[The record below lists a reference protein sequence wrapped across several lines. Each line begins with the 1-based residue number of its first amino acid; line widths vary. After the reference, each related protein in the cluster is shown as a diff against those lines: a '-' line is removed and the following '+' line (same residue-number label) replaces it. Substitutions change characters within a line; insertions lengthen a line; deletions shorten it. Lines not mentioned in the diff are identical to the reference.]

1 MSCEAI
7 NKQLKLED
15 LDISLSRLRITR
27 PAELERMQASLDR
40 IGQLSPVIV
49 RKEEDNYQ
57 LLDGF
62 KRYFSAERLDWK
74 FIQARV
80 LEISLPHGKAMILNY
95 NRTNRSLLDYD
106 EALVIYSLKKDHLMD
121 QEAISKLT
129 GYSRSWVCRRLALIE
144 RLSESVQQELRMGMI
159 SNSQARAIVKL
170 PRGNQEVIM
179 RAIITHNITSRDS
192 LLLVDKYLQSS
203 SNGDQEYL
211 IKHPLEVIEQ
221 STRSYEIYD
230 SRLSRHG
237 NRLLKSIEQLLTQQ
251 HIFIGQ
257 FTNGQTRG
265 LKQVELSMLVG
276 KLERLEKNANT
287 IRSVINN
294 KTHYYER

>member
-1 MSCEAI
+1 MTCAAI
-7 NKQLKLED
+7 NKQLTLED
-15 LDISLSRLRITR
+15 LDTSLSCLRITR
-27 PAELERMQASLDR
+27 PVELERMQASLDR

-49 RKEEDNYQ
+49 RKEDDKYQ

-62 KRYFSAERLDWK
+62 KRCQVAERLGWE

-80 LEISLPHGKAMILNY
+80 LDISLPHGKAMILNY

-121 QEAISKLT
+121 QESISQLT

-144 RLSESVQQELRMGMI
+144 KLSDSVQEELRMGMI
-159 SNSQARAIVKL
+159 SNSQARVIVKL

-192 LLLVDKYLQSS
+192 CVLVEKYLQSTS
-203 SNGDQEYL
+203 KSEQEYL
-211 IKHPLEVIEQ
+211 IAHPVEVLQQ
-221 STRSYEIYD
+221 STLPHEIYD

-237 NRLLKSIEQLLTQQ
+237 NRLLKSIDLLLTQQ

-257 FTNGQTRG
+257 FTNDQTRG
-265 LKQVELSMLVG
+265 LKQIELGVLQN
-276 KLERLEKNANT
+276 KLERLERNAGT
-287 IRSVINN
+287 ILSVINN

>member
-1 MSCEAI
+1 MTCAPI
-7 NKQLKLED
+7 NKQLTLEEVD
-15 LDISLSRLRITR
+15 TSLSCLRITR
-27 PAELERMQASLDR
+27 PAELDRMQASLDR

-49 RKEEDNYQ
+49 RKEANNYQ

-62 KRYFSAERLDWK
+62 KRYFSAERLGWE

-80 LEISLPHGKAMILNY
+80 LEISITHGKAMILNY

-121 QEAISKLT
+121 QEAISQLT

-144 RLSESVQQELRMGMI
+144 KLSESVQEELRMGMI

-192 LLLVDKYLQSS
+192 SVLVEKYLQSTS
-203 SNGDQEYL
+203 KHEQEYL
-211 IKHPLEVIEQ
+211 INHPVEVIEQ
-221 STRSYEIYD
+221 STRPHEIYD

-257 FTNGQTRG
+257 FTNDQTRG
-265 LKQVELSMLVG
+265 LKQVELGMLVG
-276 KLERLEKNANT
+276 KLNRLEKNANT
-287 IRSVINN
+287 ILSVINN

>member
-1 MSCEAI
+1 MTCEAF

-15 LDISLSRLRITR
+15 LDISLSCLRITR
-27 PAELERMQASLDR
+27 PVELERMQASLDR

-49 RKEEDNYQ
+49 RKEGKSYQ
-57 LLDGF
+57 VLDGF
-62 KRYFSAERLDWK
+62 KRCHAAERLGWE

-80 LEISLPHGKAMILNY
+80 LEISITHGKAMILNY

-121 QEAISKLT
+121 QEAISQLI

-144 RLSESVQQELRMGMI
+144 KLSDSVQGELRMGMI

-192 LLLVDKYLQSS
+192 CVLVEKYLQST
-203 SNGDQEYL
+203 SNSEQEYL
-211 IKHPLEVIEQ
+211 INHPVEVIEQ
-221 STRSYEIYD
+221 STRPHEIYD

-257 FTNGQTRG
+257 FTNDQTRG
-265 LKQVELSMLVG
+265 LKRVELSMLVG
-276 KLERLEKNANT
+276 KLERLEKNAGT
-287 IRSVINN
+287 ILSVINN

>member
-7 NKQLKLED
+7 NKRLKLEEV
-15 LDISLSRLRITR
+15 DISLSCLRITR
-27 PAELERMQASLDR
+27 PVELEKMQTSLDR

-49 RKEEDNYQ
+49 RKEEDKYQ

-62 KRYFSAERLDWK
+62 KRYFSLERLGWE

-80 LEISLPHGKAMILNY
+80 LDISLPHGKAMILNY

-106 EALVIYSLKKDHLMD
+106 EALVIYSLRKDHLMD
-121 QEAISKLT
+121 QEAISQLT

-144 RLSESVQQELRMGMI
+144 KLSESVQEELRMGMI

-170 PRGNQEVIM
+170 PRGNQVVMM

-192 LLLVDKYLQSS
+192 LLLVEKYLQSNS
-203 SNGDQEYL
+203 KHEQEYL
-211 IKHPLEVIEQ
+211 INHPVEVIEQ
-221 STRSYEIYD
+221 STPPQEIYD

-257 FTNGQTRG
+257 FTNDQTRG

-276 KLERLEKNANT
+276 KLERLERNAST
-287 IRSVINN
+287 ILSVINN